1 MSGLRPAVWTGP
13 RNISPAMMR
22 SWGNRPDTAVID
34 EPLYANY
41 LLATGIDHPGRD
53 EIIAAGETNWR
64 RVVRMLTGPIPGGR
78 AIWYQKHMTHH
89 MRPALE
95 TDWFAELTHAFL
107 IRDPREVILSYAKTR
122 PSITSEDIGVMQQV
136 QLYERI
142 RSEVHTGPVVID
154 AGDFLRRPEA
164 HLRAWC
170 DRLGIEFLDAM
181 LSWPAGPRDTDG
193 VWAPYWYEAVQKS
206 TGFAPWRQRNLDL
219 PQKYRRL
226 VDSNY
231 PLYELLYAKRLR
243 V

>member
-1 MSGLRPAVWTGP
+1 MSGLKLAVWSGP
-13 RNISPAMMR
+13 RNISTAMMR

-95 TDWFAELTHAFL
+95 TDWFADLKHAFL

-142 RSEVHTGPVVID
+142 RSEVDPDPVVID
-154 AGDFLRRPEA
+154 AGEFLRRPEA

-170 DRLGIEFLDAM
+170 ERLGVEFLDAM

-193 VWAPYWYEAVQKS
+193 VWAPYWYEEVQKS
-206 TGFAPWRQRNLDL
+206 TGFAPWHPRNLEV
-219 PQKYRRL
+219 PQKYRKL
-226 VDSNY
+226 VDANH
-231 PLYELLYAKRLR
+231 PLYALLYAKRLR
-243 V
+243 I